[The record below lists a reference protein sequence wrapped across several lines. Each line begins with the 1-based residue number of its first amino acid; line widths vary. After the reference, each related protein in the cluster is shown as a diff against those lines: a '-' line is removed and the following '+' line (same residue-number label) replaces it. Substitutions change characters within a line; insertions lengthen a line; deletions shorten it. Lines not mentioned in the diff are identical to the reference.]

1 MFPGKRLQLPIVNE
15 RQLNLNQPVKDMGPN
30 ELKAY
35 AELGQKQHDE
45 ANRELER
52 RWRSYDDMLPKD
64 ESYPSST
71 RTNGKYRSQCMIRDH
86 AGHNTGQLQ
95 GERVE

>member
-52 RWRSYDDMLPKD
+52 LSRMAPGSPEIGVSRTYIEWLLDLPKD
-64 ESYPSST
+64 EFVSIIDK
-71 RTNGKYRSQCMIRDH
+71 N
-86 AGHNTGQLQ
+86 
-95 GERVE
+95 ER

>member
-15 RQLNLNQPVKDMGPN
+15 RQLNLNQAVKDMGPN

-52 RWRSYDDMLPKD
+52 RWRSYDDMLT
-64 ESYPSST
+64 EGRIRIHHRQE
-71 RTNGKYRSQCMIRDH
+71 RTV
-86 AGHNTGQLQ
+86 NT
-95 GERVE
+95 VHSV

>member
-15 RQLNLNQPVKDMGPN
+15 RQLNLNHPVKDM
-30 ELKAY
+30 

-64 ESYPSST
+64 EFVSIIDK
-71 RTNGKYRSQCMIRDH
+71 N
-86 AGHNTGQLQ
+86 
-95 GERVE
+95 ER

>member
-1 MFPGKRLQLPIVNE
+1 
-15 RQLNLNQPVKDMGPN
+15 MGPN

-35 AELGQKQHDE
+35 AELGQKQHNE

-64 ESYPSST
+64 EFVSIIDK
-71 RTNGKYRSQCMIRDH
+71 N
-86 AGHNTGQLQ
+86 
-95 GERVE
+95 ER